1 MSDRNEEIIDLYRN
15 GSTAIMLARSFGL
28 SHQRIRQIVEGV
40 KKEKKIEEKP
50 ITQAHR
56 RLGVMICDYR
66 FDHHVDRTV
75 MAKKL
80 GWSVRKLARLDQGY
94 LDPTMLDLQDLA
106 TYMKKDLGELINNV
120 FNRH

>member
-1 MSDRNEEIIDLYRN
+1 MSERNEEIVELYRY
-15 GSTAIMLARSFGL
+15 GSTATQLARTFGL
-28 SHQRIRQIVEGV
+28 SEIRIRQIVEGV
-40 KKEKKIEEKP
+40 KKEKKVEEKP

-66 FDHHVDRTV
+66 FDHHIDRTA

-94 LDPTMLDLQDLA
+94 FDPTMLDLQDLA